1 MAAQFVNLAKL
12 SVQRRQPTTVLAKT
26 AVSKTVVGS
35 AIAAAL
41 ALALAA
47 NSMTPLHA
55 QSASISAPQSRVTV
69 AVGSGKLISLPSAIE
84 DIFIADNN
92 IADVQ
97 VRSPRQIYIF
107 GKKGGQTSFYATN
120 AGGKVV
126 YSAQISVGAEISSID
141 QMLSLA
147 MPDANVTVSSTN
159 NFVLLTGT
167 ISDPDDAEEAEN
179 LVQAYVGDGTK
190 VVSRLKTATPMQVN
204 LKVRFAEVSRSLA
217 KEINGNLL
225 TRDTTGGFQF
235 GISRGR
241 NFGTIGNFDTTG
253 FPNLDASSLF
263 GLPAGSISLPFN
275 PNTGQF
281 VTPGGTSFNF
291 NQATGL
297 NTIQAAGRLF
307 GLDIATALDVSERVG
322 LVTTLASPNLTAISG
337 ETATFLAGGEFPIPI
352 SSGLGEISVQFK
364 NFGVSLSYTPTV
376 LSNGRISIRVAP
388 EVSEITS
395 NGAVI
400 LNGFTIPAVSTRR
413 AETTVELGSGE
424 SFMIAGLMQNSYN
437 SSVDKTPGLGDV
449 PILGNLFKSDNY
461 RRNETELMIVV
472 TPYLV
477 KPVSDGDIVL
487 PTDGFKSANDLERL
501 LLNRN
506 HSTGTDDR
514 PKPSVAPPIANGPA
528 ISSVAPSGNRKL
540 AKRSGKSGAAPGF
553 SFDQ

>member
-1 MAAQFVNLAKL
+1 MAVEYAQHGRSAKKAMG
-12 SVQRRQPTTVLAKT
+12 V
-26 AVSKTVVGS
+26 AV
-35 AIAAAL
+35 AAAL

-47 NSMTPLHA
+47 NSSTALNA
-55 QSASISAPQSRVTV
+55 QSVNITQPDSRISV
-69 AVGSGKLISLPSAIE
+69 AVGRGKLITLPAPIE
-84 DIFIADNN
+84 DIFIAENN

-107 GKKGGQTSFYATN
+107 GKKGGQTSFYATS
-120 AGGKVV
+120 ASGKVI
-126 YSAQISVGAEISSID
+126 YSAEVSVGAEISSID
-141 QMLSLA
+141 QMLRLA
-147 MPDANVTVSSTN
+147 MPEASIAVSTTN

-167 ISDPDDAEEAEN
+167 IANPDDAEEAEN
-179 LVQAYVGDGTK
+179 LVQAFVGDSTK

-204 LKVRFAEVSRSLA
+204 LKVRFAEVSRTLA

-241 NFGTIGNFDTTG
+241 NFGSITDFTSNL
-253 FPNLDASSLF
+253 PQLDASSLF
-263 GLPAGSISLPFN
+263 GLPAGSVSLPFN
-275 PNTGQF
+275 PATGQF
-281 VTPGGTSFNF
+281 VTASGTAFNY
-291 NQATGL
+291 NKTNSGL

-307 GLDIATALDVSERVG
+307 GLDIATAFDVSERVG
-322 LVTTLASPNLTAISG
+322 LVSTLASPNLTTISG
-337 ETATFLAGGEFPIPI
+337 ETATFLAGGEFPIPM
-352 SSGLGEISVQFK
+352 SSGLGEVSVQYK

-388 EVSEITS
+388 EVSEISS

-400 LNGFTIPAVSTRR
+400 LNGFSIPAVSTRR

-437 SSVDKTPGLGDV
+437 SAIDKTPGLADV
-449 PILGNLFKSDNY
+449 PILGTLFKSDGY

-477 KPVSDGDIVL
+477 KPVSDSEIVL
-487 PTDGFKSANDLERL
+487 PTDGFKAANDAERF

-506 HSTGTDDR
+506 HSGTGDDR
-514 PKPSVAPPIANGPA
+514 PKPKMAPATPTNQSFGSLESPA
-528 ISSVAPSGNRKL
+528 PTKS
-540 AKRSGKSGAAPGF
+540 AKKSQKSGSTAPGF
-553 SFDQ
+553 SFDK

>member
-1 MAAQFVNLAKL
+1 MAVDYALHSRSTKKAMGV
-12 SVQRRQPTTVLAKT
+12 
-26 AVSKTVVGS
+26 AV
-35 AIAAAL
+35 AAAL

-47 NSMTPLHA
+47 NSAAPLNA
-55 QSASISAPQSRVTV
+55 QSVNISQPDSRILI
-69 AVGSGKLISLPSAIE
+69 AVGRGKLITLPAPIE
-84 DIFIADNN
+84 DIFIAENN

-107 GKKGGQTSFYATN
+107 GKKGGQTSFYATS
-120 AGGKVV
+120 ASGKVV
-126 YSAQISVGAEISSID
+126 YSAEVSVGAEISSID

-147 MPDANVTVSSTN
+147 MPEAHIAVSTTN

-167 ISDPDDAEEAEN
+167 IANPDDAEEAEN
-179 LVQAYVGDGTK
+179 LVQAFVGADTR

-217 KEINGNLL
+217 KEINGNVL

-241 NFGTIGNFDTTG
+241 DFGSITDFDASA
-253 FPNLDASSLF
+253 FPELDASQLF

-275 PNTGQF
+275 PSTGQF
-281 VTPGGTSFNF
+281 VTPGGTQFNY
-291 NQATGL
+291 NDGSGL

-307 GLDIATALDVSERVG
+307 GLDIATAFDVSERVG
-322 LVTTLASPNLTAISG
+322 LVSTLASPNLTTISG

-352 SSGLGEISVQFK
+352 STGLGEVSVEYK

-395 NGAVI
+395 NGAVV
-400 LNGFTIPAVSTRR
+400 LNGFSIPAVSTRR

-424 SFMIAGLMQNSYN
+424 SFMIAGLMQNTYN
-437 SSVDKTPGLGDV
+437 SAIDKTPGLADV
-449 PILGNLFKSDNY
+449 PILGTLFKSDGY

-477 KPVSDGDIVL
+477 KPVSDSEIVL
-487 PTDGFKSANDLERL
+487 PTDGFKAANDAERFL
-501 LLNRN
+501 MNRN
-506 HSTGTDDR
+506 HSGAGGDR
-514 PKPSVAPPIANGPA
+514 PKPSVAPA
-528 ISSVAPSGNRKL
+528 APEGEAFGSLEPQAPTKS
-540 AKRSGKSGAAPGF
+540 AKKSKQSTGVAPGF
-553 SFDQ
+553 SFDK

>member
-1 MAAQFVNLAKL
+1 MAVEYAQHTRSAKKAMG
-12 SVQRRQPTTVLAKT
+12 V
-26 AVSKTVVGS
+26 AV
-35 AIAAAL
+35 AAAL

-47 NSMTPLHA
+47 NSSTALNA
-55 QSASISAPQSRVTV
+55 QSVNITQPDSRISV
-69 AVGSGKLISLPSAIE
+69 AVGRGKLITLPAPIE
-84 DIFIADNN
+84 DIFIAENN

-107 GKKGGQTSFYATN
+107 GKKGGQTSFYATS
-120 AGGKVV
+120 ASGKVI
-126 YSAQISVGAEISSID
+126 YSAEVSVGAEISSID
-141 QMLSLA
+141 QMLKLA
-147 MPDANVTVSSTN
+147 MPEANIAVSTTN

-167 ISDPDDAEEAEN
+167 IANPDDAEEAEN
-179 LVQAYVGDGTK
+179 LVQAFVGDATR

-235 GISRGR
+235 GVSRGR
-241 NFGTIGNFDTTG
+241 NFGSITDFTSNL
-253 FPNLDASSLF
+253 PQLDASSLF
-263 GLPAGSISLPFN
+263 GLPAGSVSLPFN
-275 PNTGQF
+275 PATGQF
-281 VTPGGTSFNF
+281 VTASGTAFNY
-291 NQATGL
+291 NKVNSGL

-307 GLDIATALDVSERVG
+307 GLDIATAFDVSERVG
-322 LVTTLASPNLTAISG
+322 LVSTLASPNLTTISG
-337 ETATFLAGGEFPIPI
+337 ETATFLAGGEFPIPM
-352 SSGLGEISVQFK
+352 SSGLGEVSVQYK

-388 EVSEITS
+388 EVSEISS

-400 LNGFTIPAVSTRR
+400 LNGFSIPAVSTRR

-437 SSVDKTPGLGDV
+437 SAIDKTPGLADV
-449 PILGNLFKSDNY
+449 PILGTLFKSDGY

-477 KPVSDGDIVL
+477 KPVSDSEIVL
-487 PTDGFKSANDLERL
+487 PTDGFKAANDAERF

-506 HSTGTDDR
+506 HSGTGDDR
-514 PKPSVAPPIANGPA
+514 PKPQMAPATPTNQSFGSLESP
-528 ISSVAPSGNRKL
+528 APSKS
-540 AKRSGKSGAAPGF
+540 AKKSQKSGSTAPGF
-553 SFDQ
+553 SFDK

>member
-1 MAAQFVNLAKL
+1 MAVEYAQHSRSAKKAL
-12 SVQRRQPTTVLAKT
+12 
-26 AVSKTVVGS
+26 G
-35 AIAAAL
+35 IAAVAGL

-47 NSMTPLHA
+47 NNATPLNA
-55 QSASISAPQSRVTV
+55 QSVSISQPDSRFSV
-69 AVGSGKLISLPSAIE
+69 AVGRGKLVTLPSPIE

-107 GKKGGQTSFYATN
+107 GKKGGQTSFYATS
-120 AGGKVV
+120 ASGKVI
-126 YSAQISVGAEISSID
+126 YSAEVSVGAEISSID
-141 QMLSLA
+141 QMLGLA
-147 MPDANVTVSSTN
+147 MPEANIAVSTTN

-167 ISDPDDAEEAEN
+167 IANPDDAEEAEN
-179 LVQAYVGDGTK
+179 LVQAFVGDGTR

-235 GISRGR
+235 GVSRGR
-241 NFGTIGNFDTTG
+241 NFGSITSATSNL
-253 FPNLDASSLF
+253 PQLDASQLF
-263 GLPAGSISLPFN
+263 GLPAGSVSLPFD
-275 PNTGQF
+275 PATGQF
-281 VTPGGTSFNF
+281 VTASGTAFNYS
-291 NQATGL
+291 NSAGL

-307 GLDIATALDVSERVG
+307 GLDIATAFDVSERVG
-322 LVTTLASPNLTAISG
+322 LVSTLASPNLTTISG

-352 SSGLGEISVQFK
+352 STGLGEVSVQYK

-395 NGAVI
+395 NGAVV
-400 LNGFTIPAVSTRR
+400 LNGFSIPAVSTRR

-437 SSVDKTPGLGDV
+437 SAIDKTPGLADV
-449 PILGNLFKSDNY
+449 PILGTLFKSDGY

-477 KPVSDGDIVL
+477 KPVSDSEIVL
-487 PTDGFKSANDLERL
+487 PTDGFKAANDAERF

-506 HSTGTDDR
+506 HSNTGGDR
-514 PKPSVAPPIANGPA
+514 PKPSIAPATPA
-528 ISSVAPSGNRKL
+528 TQSFGSLESQAPKKSASKS
-540 AKRSGKSGAAPGF
+540 KKSGGTAPGF
-553 SFDQ
+553 SFDK

>member
-1 MAAQFVNLAKL
+1 MAVEYAQHSRSAKKAL
-12 SVQRRQPTTVLAKT
+12 GV
-26 AVSKTVVGS
+26 AVV
-35 AIAAAL
+35 AAL

-47 NSMTPLHA
+47 NNATALNA
-55 QSASISAPQSRVTV
+55 QSVNISQPDSRISV
-69 AVGSGKLISLPSAIE
+69 AVGRGKLITLPSPIE
-84 DIFIADNN
+84 DIFIAENN

-107 GKKGGQTSFYATN
+107 GKKGGQTSFYATS
-120 AGGKVV
+120 ASGKVI
-126 YSAQISVGAEISSID
+126 YSAEVSVGAEISSID

-147 MPDANVTVSSTN
+147 MPDASIAVSTTN

-167 ISDPDDAEEAEN
+167 IANPDDAEEAEN
-179 LVQAYVGDGTK
+179 LVQAFVGGETR

-204 LKVRFAEVSRSLA
+204 LKVRSAEVSRSLA
-217 KEINGNLL
+217 KEINGNIL

-235 GISRGR
+235 GVSRGR
-241 NFGTIGNFDTTG
+241 NFGSITAATANL
-253 FPNLDASSLF
+253 PQLDASQLF
-263 GLPAGSISLPFN
+263 GLPAGSVSLPFD
-275 PNTGQF
+275 PVSGQF
-281 VTPGGTSFNF
+281 VTASGTAFNY
-291 NQATGL
+291 AGASGL

-322 LVTTLASPNLTAISG
+322 LVSTLASPNLTTISG
-337 ETATFLAGGEFPIPI
+337 ETATFLAGGEFPIPV
-352 SSGLGEISVQFK
+352 STGLGEVTVQYK

-395 NGAVI
+395 NGAVV
-400 LNGFTIPAVSTRR
+400 LNGFSIPAVSTRR

-437 SSVDKTPGLGDV
+437 SAIDKTPGLADV
-449 PILGNLFKSDNY
+449 PILGTLFKSDGY

-477 KPVSDGDIVL
+477 KPVSDSEIVL
-487 PTDGFKSANDLERL
+487 PTDGFKAANDAERF

-506 HSTGTDDR
+506 HSGSGGDR
-514 PKPSVAPPIANGPA
+514 PKPSVAPTPPA
-528 ISSVAPSGNRKL
+528 TQSFGSLETQAPAKSVK
-540 AKRSGKSGAAPGF
+540 KSNKPGGTAPGF
-553 SFDQ
+553 SFDK

>member
-1 MAAQFVNLAKL
+1 MAVEYAQHGRSAKK
-12 SVQRRQPTTVLAKT
+12 AMGI
-26 AVSKTVVGS
+26 TVV
-35 AIAAAL
+35 AAL

-47 NSMTPLHA
+47 NSSTALNA
-55 QSASISAPQSRVTV
+55 QSVNISQPDSRISV
-69 AVGSGKLISLPSAIE
+69 AVGSGKLITLPAPIE
-84 DIFIADNN
+84 DIFIAENN

-107 GKKGGQTSFYATN
+107 GKKGGQTSFYATS
-120 AGGKVV
+120 ASGKVV
-126 YSAQISVGAEISSID
+126 YSAEVSVGAEISSID
-141 QMLSLA
+141 QMLKLA
-147 MPDANVTVSSTN
+147 MPEANIAVSTTK

-167 ISDPDDAEEAEN
+167 IANPDDAEEAEN
-179 LVQAYVGDGTK
+179 LVTAFVGDATR

-204 LKVRFAEVSRSLA
+204 LKVRFAEVSRTLA

-241 NFGTIGNFDTTG
+241 NFGSITDFTSNL
-253 FPNLDASSLF
+253 PQLDASSLF
-263 GLPAGSISLPFN
+263 GLPAGSVSLPFN
-275 PNTGQF
+275 PATGQF
-281 VTPGGTSFNF
+281 VTASGTAFNY
-291 NQATGL
+291 NKTNSGL

-307 GLDIATALDVSERVG
+307 GLDIATAFDVSERVG
-322 LVTTLASPNLTAISG
+322 LVSTLASPNLTTISG
-337 ETATFLAGGEFPIPI
+337 ETATFLAGGEFPIPM
-352 SSGLGEISVQFK
+352 STGLGEVSVQYK

-388 EVSEITS
+388 EVSEISS

-400 LNGFTIPAVSTRR
+400 LNGFSIPAVSTRR

-437 SSVDKTPGLGDV
+437 SAIDKTPGLADV
-449 PILGNLFKSDNY
+449 PILGTLFKSDGY

-477 KPVSDGDIVL
+477 KPVSDSEIVL
-487 PTDGFKSANDLERL
+487 PTDGFKAANDAERF

-506 HSTGTDDR
+506 HSGTGDDR
-514 PKPSVAPPIANGPA
+514 PKPKMAPETPTNQSFGSLESPA
-528 ISSVAPSGNRKL
+528 PTKS
-540 AKRSGKSGAAPGF
+540 AKKSQKSGSTAPGF
-553 SFDQ
+553 SFDK